1 MRLTEKPLP
10 LGTPRSGPAALDAV
24 CRRGGRPWLLLLLL
38 RIGVDR
44 RRQRFGVLPGSRGQ
58 AVKVLSIARRAEWP
72 RCTLGC
78 VRRARA
84 PGGPSRPGS
93 APTRRGVPWTPPCRC
108 FAPRPPTSL
117 SGPSYAVPARRY
129 LGGISVSS
137 PLINDVTV
145 FLPPRPGAVRTNPEM
160 ASRERDLSLSTNNAF
175 KEAGS
180 QGVSINR

>member
-24 CRRGGRPWLLLLLL
+24 CRRDGRPWLLLLLL

-145 FLPPRPGAVRTNPEM
+145 FCRRGSARCGKDEPRDGVPGA
-160 ASRERDLSLSTNNAF
+160 
-175 KEAGS
+175 
-180 QGVSINR
+180 